1 MFNVDQE
8 MLDNQVEEIQKAGD
22 PIAAFLSSD
31 AYTSVSPE
39 DLMVRVSILYLQLT
53 RGEITIPHWHCDCY
67 RVTVMVYTS
76 YVHPLHLG
84 CIYVIIVPSGIELV
98 NLLHPSTVVLS
109 QRLQN

>member
-8 MLDNQVEEIQKAGD
+8 MLDNQVEEIQIAGD

-53 RGEITIPHWHCDCY
+53 RGEITIFHCHCDCY
-67 RVTVMVYTS
+67 SDGLYKLRKS
-76 YVHPLHLG
+76 PPPWVH
-84 CIYVIIVPSGIELV
+84 IIIVPSGNELV
-98 NLLHPSTVVLS
+98 NPSTVVLS
-109 QRLQN
+109 QRLQS